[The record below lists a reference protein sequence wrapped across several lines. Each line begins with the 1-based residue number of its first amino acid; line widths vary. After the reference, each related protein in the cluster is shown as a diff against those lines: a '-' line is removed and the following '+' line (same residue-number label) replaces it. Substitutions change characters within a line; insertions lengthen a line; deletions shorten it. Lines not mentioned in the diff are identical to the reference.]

1 MRRCERAGGAGL
13 TAVPP
18 GTSVGHGPPP
28 ACPVS
33 PPCHAVTAENGCCRE
48 HSEQHECKCR
58 VAHTSHNEN
67 EADHEVGDES
77 RTIGDPLRMR
87 NARLALSR
95 ITSSDGLALSL
106 LLAYR
111 ISAGVL
117 SVSRYDGPIDRDRR
131 ANFIWVSPL
140 RALRLRS
147 LTYRKD

>member
-1 MRRCERAGGAGL
+1 MARLLHARFRR
-13 TAVPP
+13 
-18 GTSVGHGPPP
+18 
-28 ACPVS
+28 PVV
-33 PPCHAVTAENGCCRE
+33 HAMTAENGCCRE

-95 ITSSDGLALSL
+95 ITSFDGLALSL

-131 ANFIWVSPL
+131 ANFISHMGM
-140 RALRLRS
+140 
-147 LTYRKD
+147 